1 MDWAKLFFLRW
12 FSSGHK
18 EGDQRNS
25 LRIEKRR
32 GQRVPA
38 TLPVFVYGRIE
49 GEPFAEQT
57 ETTNI
62 SAQGGLV
69 ALSVELSPSQTLLV
83 TNLQTNEDLACRV
96 ARMVKTKAGKTL
108 VGVEFLHSCPRFW
121 TIDFSS

>member
-12 FSSGHK
+12 FSSGRNPAAK
-18 EGDQRNS
+18 TNS

-38 TLPVFVYGRIE
+38 TLPVFIYGRFQ

-57 ETTNI
+57 ETANI

-69 ALSVELSPSQTLLV
+69 SLSVELSRAQTLLV

-96 ARMVKTKAGKTL
+96 ARMAKTKAGKTL
-108 VGVEFLHSCPRFW
+108 VGVEFLHSCPHFW
-121 TIDFSS
+121 TIDFTS

>member
-12 FSSGHK
+12 FSSGRNA
-18 EGDQRNS
+18 GDERNS

-38 TLPVFVYGRIE
+38 TLPVFVYGRIQ
-49 GEPFAEQT
+49 GEPFAELT
-57 ETTNI
+57 ETANI

-69 ALSVELSPSQTLLV
+69 ALSVELSRSQTLLV

-121 TIDFSS
+121 TIDFTS

>member
-12 FSSGHK
+12 SSSGRK
-18 EGDQRNS
+18 EGDERNL

-32 GQRVPA
+32 GERVPA
-38 TLPVFVYGRIE
+38 TLPVFVYARIH

-57 ETTNI
+57 ETANI

-69 ALSVELSPSQTLLV
+69 ALSVDLSPSQTLLV
-83 TNLQTNEDLACRV
+83 TNLQTNEDVACRV
-96 ARMVKTKAGKTL
+96 ARMAKSKAGKTL

-121 TIDFSS
+121 TIDFGS

>member
-69 ALSVELSPSQTLLV
+69 ALSVELSRSQTLLV

-121 TIDFSS
+121 TIDFTS